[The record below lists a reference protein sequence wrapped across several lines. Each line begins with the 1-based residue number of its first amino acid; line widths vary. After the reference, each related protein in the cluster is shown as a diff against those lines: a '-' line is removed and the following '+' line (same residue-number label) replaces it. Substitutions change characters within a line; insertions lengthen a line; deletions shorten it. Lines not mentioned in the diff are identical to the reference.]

1 MSQKDRAIQLI
12 REGNN
17 KVEAI
22 KILRDE
28 YGIGLPEAKKLVD
41 SAIDPSDV
49 SSIKNPISISSKLT
63 YRGGHPK
70 LTKEKDCSIIV
81 SGHDITIKCGILSSA
96 AIPFSN
102 ITGLHLETIDETE
115 RRITATRLVTMG
127 VFALAFKKKKTNTEK
142 NLIIDFVDNNIQ
154 NCVLITGKNVPLAHS
169 KIYNQYSA
177 YTKAQNIAPRE
188 TIEEVPALDPYEE
201 LKKLKELLDLGIVTE
216 EEFITKKKQLLGL

>member
-1 MSQKDRAIQLI
+1 MNQKDRAIQLI
-12 REGNN
+12 KEGNS

-28 YGIGLPEAKKLVD
+28 YGISLPDAKKLVD
-41 SAIDPSDV
+41 SAINPSDI
-49 SSIKNPISISSKLT
+49 SSIKNPISISSKIT

-70 LTKEKDCSIIV
+70 LTKEKDCSIII

-96 AIPFSN
+96 SIPFSN

-115 RRITATRLVTMG
+115 RRITATRLVAIG

-154 NCVLITGKNVPLAHS
+154 NCVLITGKNAPLAHS
-169 KIYNQYSA
+169 KIYDQYSA
-177 YTKAQNIAPRE
+177 YINTYNAPPLQS
-188 TIEEVPALDPYEE
+188 TVNTPILDPYDEV
-201 LKKLKELLDLGIVTE
+201 KKLKELLDIGAITQ
-216 EEFITKKKQLLGL
+216 EEFDTKKKQLLNL